1 MRFIKNKGFTLIEL
15 LVVITLIGILAVAV
29 LSAINP
35 IEQINKARDAGK
47 RADASQLI
55 SALDRY
61 FASNLKFPWNN
72 YTDYAA
78 STDLAFFGNAR
89 SIGVGVCTGV
99 AGDVTSALNENSDAS
114 GCVPEVDLG
123 VNHYGYLIETQ
134 ELKSQFAKR
143 NYFKVYPTLPT
154 ADKLFLIKMAGDPS
168 VGVCFMPQSKA
179 TRDTYDDTD
188 PTSGADI
195 TKLKKLTW
203 TGTDDATY
211 KATAIVPW
219 PSTETPIWTAITT
232 AAFVCLPEE

>member
-1 MRFIKNKGFTLIEL
+1 MKKGFTLIEL

-72 YTDYAA
+72 YVNYAT
-78 STDLAFFGNAR
+78 STDVAFSGYAR
-89 SIGVGVCTGV
+89 SVGVGVCTSVGNAV
-99 AGDVTSALNENSDAS
+99 LDALDENSDAS
-114 GCVPEVDLG
+114 GCVPEVVAG

-143 NYFKVYPTLPT
+143 NYFKVWPTLPT
-154 ADKLFLIKMAGDPS
+154 ADKLFVVKKLGDPS
-168 VGVCFMPQSKA
+168 VSVCFMPQSKA
-179 TRDTYDDTD
+179 TRDTFDDTD
-188 PTSGADI
+188 PTSGADT
-195 TKLKKLTW
+195 TKLKQLTW
-203 TGTDDATY
+203 VGVAEAAIATDID
-211 KATAIVPW
+211 PW
-219 PSTETPIWTAITT
+219 PSAVTPDWTDITA

>member
-1 MRFIKNKGFTLIEL
+1 MKKGFTLIEL

-72 YTDYAA
+72 YASHD
-78 STDLAFFGNAR
+78 STDDAFSGNVR
-89 SIGVGVCTGV
+89 MVGVGVCTNDQV
-99 AGDVTSALNENSDAS
+99 DDATEENSDAS
-114 GCVPEVDLG
+114 GCVPTPIDN

-143 NYFKVYPTLPT
+143 NYFKVFPSLPT
-154 ADKLFLIKMAGDPS
+154 SDKLFVIKLEGDPS
-168 VGVCFMPQSKA
+168 VSICFVPQSKA
-179 TRDTYDDTD
+179 LRDTYDDVD
-188 PTSGADI
+188 PQSGARI
-195 TKLKKLTW
+195 TKLKQLSW
-203 TGTDDATY
+203 TGSDEEAVPSL
-211 KATAIVPW
+211 IEPW
-219 PSTETPIWTAITT
+219 PAETEPVYTAVTT
-232 AAFVCLPEE
+232 SAFVCLPEE